1 MWASSPIKPW
11 EWKKMTIKKDLES
24 AINAYLKAFEVKY
37 DGEFDEESDLMEVRW
52 FGDYFFTIDEIIH
65 DVDNP
70 QHEGE
75 IFKWWNE
82 MVDFEGFKINFKS
95 WCRGVR
101 LTDIEVRHD

>member
-1 MWASSPIKPW
+1 
-11 EWKKMTIKKDLES
+11 MTIKKDLEL
-24 AINAYLKAFEVKY
+24 AINAYLTAFEAKY
-37 DGEFDEESDLMEVRW
+37 DGEFDEESDLMDVHW

-75 IFKWWNE
+75 IFKWWSERFRSE
-82 MVDFEGFKINFKS
+82 MLSSECFQINFKS

-101 LTDIEVRHD
+101 MIDIEVRYD